1 MEEKTVKQKAAVLQ
15 ELKMSFYKDQKS
27 WLSNT
32 NEEDAFK
39 LCAENQVIKS
49 IHMCNNSHGV
59 PITTKQELEE
69 LVNNW
74 EGTNALL
81 HKFLNLKKRLRE
93 LHTPISKQ
101 LAPSSKLGHHV
112 NAAIKPKNARQ
123 LNEHTS
129 CANTTIQCI

>member
-59 PITTKQELEE
+59 PITTKELEE

-93 LHTPISKQ
+93 LTHTNIKATCPIF
-101 LAPSSKLGHHV
+101 
-112 NAAIKPKNARQ
+112 
-123 LNEHTS
+123 
-129 CANTTIQCI
+129 